1 MGNVYLFIYFF
12 VHPPKYLLS
21 TCTMS
26 YANILV
32 LKDLHSL
39 GKIIHMHS
47 HNYNKIL
54 NLVCFIGVSGKESL
68 GRESIVSKAENRKVS
83 VFGKC

>member
-1 MGNVYLFIYFF
+1 MGTVHLFIYFF

-32 LKDLHSL
+32 LKDLYSL

-54 NLVCFIGVSGKESL
+54 NLVCSIGDKGKESL
-68 GRESIVSKAENRKVS
+68 GRERIVRKAEDRKVS